1 MLCPT
6 CHQEIPDESIT
17 CPFCNC
23 DIAANAPQV
32 ETPKQTKKSRLA
44 DKLGV
49 TDWLFFIL
57 GLLWP
62 LAGLIVWAVLRES
75 EPDKAQS
82 GIRGAIGGLILS
94 IVVPIVCVII
104 YFAFTLILSLLTL
117 IPFLFMG
124 SMSSSMMM

>member
-6 CHQEIPDESIT
+6 CHQEIPDESTT

-23 DIAANAPQV
+23 DVAVDAPQD
-32 ETPKQTKKSRLA
+32 EAPKPTKKSRLA

-94 IVVPIVCVII
+94 IIIPIVLLIV
-104 YFAFTLILSLLTL
+104 YFAFTLILTL
-117 IPFLFMG
+117 ISLIFAG
-124 SMSSSMMM
+124 AMSGVSYNMMM